1 MSDEQTA
8 TRWAVYEPVGVWSPR
23 INPEL
28 VVELESFHDAI
39 IFTQMAFLI
48 RISTNAF
55 EGRYWVYKTAEQL
68 RKEAFPFLSR
78 VIITKSLQRIC
89 EQRHLLDRRND
100 FNKRRNDQTY
110 WYAINPE
117 YASRLTSV
125 VVLPM
130 DRNAVIVPTEQSIVP
145 TEHTLP
151 EIPHINTKDSPP
163 AGETS
168 RNDWYDAIC
177 DIWKYTGKMNGAMQK
192 MLQGT
197 ATAKGW
203 KEYNLEQP
211 LASSAELRAW
221 AAWYR
226 ATQLNGNTRLN
237 MLERRDS
244 IQSSIGYWQSTNRP
258 DAPMTASDDD
268 LPINNF
274 DKMLEHL
281 GL

>member
-1 MSDEQTA
+1 MAGFESPNYTQTPNEFFDIYLAIMGEAEIKVVAHAIRQTLGWKRETDEISISQFQKA
-8 TRWAVYEPVGVWSPR
+8 TG
-23 INPEL
+23 
-28 VVELESFHDAI
+28 
-39 IFTQMAFLI
+39 
-48 RISTNAF
+48 
-55 EGRYWVYKTAEQL
+55 
-68 RKEAFPFLSR
+68 LSR
-78 VIITKSLQRIC
+78 QGVIDGIDSAI
-89 EQRHLLDRRND
+89 
-100 FNKRRNDQTY
+100 KRGLMREAGIGKRGVKRYGLVILVDQSTQQTSQD
-110 WYAINPE
+110 
-117 YASRLTSV
+117 SRPDVERGLVNV
-125 VVLPM
+125 V
-130 DRNAVIVPTEQSIVP
+130 DTQKKEKK
-145 TEHTLP
+145 
-151 EIPHINTKDSPP
+151 KDSPP

-168 RNDWYDAIC
+168 RNDWYDAIL

-226 ATQLNGNTRLN
+226 ATQLNGNARLN

-258 DAPMTASDDD
+258 DAPAAVSDDD